1 MAGSTPTCNAT
12 SASRPT
18 NSAPGST
25 FISTGSTYAPN
36 KGGTVTVEPVYRSRP
51 AADAMR
57 PASAEQA
64 EQIAPGLW
72 CSPGLSNA
80 YLLTTG
86 DGRVIVNTGMGFEGP
101 VHRANF
107 DAVDSS
113 PVRYIIFT
121 QGHVDH
127 VGGLD
132 SVRDPD
138 TTVVA
143 QANWT
148 MWRDDNERL
157 IPYRANRSA
166 FAFTNTLA
174 TGIQAIQRRL
184 GTKRLPGQSIPTVDL
199 DFDDTLTLNVG
210 GRRMDLIAVPGGE
223 TNDSLVLWLPEERI
237 CLCGNTFG
245 PIFGHIPNLVTMRGD
260 RYRDALTAIASV
272 ERVRDLQPELLVTG
286 HFEPISGQI
295 RINDELTR
303 LRNAIA
309 YIHDQTVAGMNAGKD
324 VRTLMREITLPA
336 GFVVGL
342 GYGKVAW
349 DVRAIWENYSG
360 WFHHRSTTEL
370 YPVGF
375 DAVSADVVELAG
387 ADALVDRAREH
398 LGAERPL
405 HGIPLRE
412 LVPADHAG
420 AREGL
425 KEAHEK
431 LLGDTTNFWKTAWLT
446 EQISRK

>member
-1 MAGSTPTCNAT
+1 MKGTTAMFEPIYRT
-12 SASRPT
+12 RP
-18 NSAPGST
+18 G
-25 FISTGSTYAPN
+25 
-36 KGGTVTVEPVYRSRP
+36 
-51 AADAMR
+51 ADAMR
-57 PASAEQA
+57 PAGAEKAQ
-64 EQIAPGLW
+64 QVAPGLW

-80 YLLTTG
+80 YLLTTAA
-86 DGRVIVNTGMGFEGP
+86 GRVVVNTGMGFEGP

-148 MWRDDNERL
+148 QWRDDNERL
-157 IPYRANRSA
+157 IAYRASRSA
-166 FAFTNTLA
+166 FAFKDILA

-184 GTKRLPGQSIPTVDL
+184 GTTRLPGQSVPIVDV
-199 DFDDTLTLNVG
+199 DFEDTLTLEVG
-210 GRRMDLIAVPGGE
+210 GRTLELISVPGGE
-223 TNDSLVLWLPEERI
+223 TSDSLVVWLPDERV

-245 PIFGHIPNLVTMRGD
+245 PVFGHIPNLVTIRGD
-260 RYRDALTAIASV
+260 RYRDALTAISSV

-286 HFEPISGQI
+286 HFDPIAGAD
-295 RINDELTR
+295 RIDAELTR
-303 LRNAIA
+303 LRNAIQ
-309 YIHDQTVAGMNAGKD
+309 YVHDQTVAGMNAGKD
-324 VRTLMREITLPA
+324 VLTLMREISLPA
-336 GFVVGL
+336 EYEVGQ
-342 GYGKVAW
+342 GYGKVSW
-349 DVRAIWENYSG
+349 DVRAVWENYSG

-387 ADALVDRAREH
+387 AEALVDRARAH
-398 LGAERPL
+398 LDARRPL
-405 HGIPLRE
+405 HAIHLAE
-412 LVPADHAG
+412 LLPENHSG
-420 AREGL
+420 AREVL
-425 KEAHEK
+425 RAAHED
-431 LLGDTTNFWKTAWLT
+431 LLAGSENFWESAWLSQ
-446 EQISRK
+446 QIARNS

>member
-1 MAGSTPTCNAT
+1 M
-12 SASRPT
+12 
-18 NSAPGST
+18 
-25 FISTGSTYAPN
+25 
-36 KGGTVTVEPVYRSRP
+36 VEPVYRSRP
-51 AADAMR
+51 GADALR
-57 PASAEQA
+57 PASAEAA

-80 YLLTTG
+80 YLLTT
-86 DGRVIVNTGMGFEGP
+86 DNGRVIVNTGMGFEGP

-148 MWRDDNERL
+148 AWRDDNERL
-157 IPYRANRSA
+157 LPYRASRSA
-166 FAFTNTLA
+166 FAFSDTLT
-174 TGIQAIQRRL
+174 TGIQAIHRRL
-184 GTKRLPGQSIPTVDL
+184 GTTRLPGQSVPTVDL
-199 DFDDTLTLNVG
+199 DFEDTLALEVG
-210 GRRMDLIAVPGGE
+210 GRRMELISVPGGE
-223 TNDSLVLWLPEERI
+223 TTDSLVIWLPDERI

-260 RYRDALTAIASV
+260 RYRDALTAAASV
-272 ERVRDLQPELLVTG
+272 EKVRGLKADLLVTG
-286 HFEPISGQI
+286 HFAPIAGADLI
-295 RINDELTR
+295 DAELAR
-303 LRNAIA
+303 LRDALH

-324 VRTLMREITLPA
+324 VATLMREITLPA
-336 GFVVGL
+336 EYEVGQ

-349 DVRAIWENYSG
+349 DVRAVWENYSG
-360 WFHHRSTTEL
+360 WFHQRSTTEL

-375 DAVSADVVELAG
+375 DSVTADVVELAG
-387 ADALVDRAREH
+387 ADALVDRARAH
-398 LGAERPL
+398 LADGRPL
-405 HGIPLRE
+405 QAIHLAEIVSAAQAE
-412 LVPADHAG
+412 HQG
-420 AREGL
+420 ARGVL
-425 KEAHEK
+425 REAHET
-431 LLGDTTNFWKTAWLT
+431 LLDGATNFWERAWLSR
-446 EQISRK
+446 QIAKNS

>member
-1 MAGSTPTCNAT
+1 MS
-12 SASRPT
+12 
-18 NSAPGST
+18 
-25 FISTGSTYAPN
+25 
-36 KGGTVTVEPVYRSRP
+36 EPVYRTRP
-51 AADAMR
+51 GADAMR
-57 PASAEQA
+57 PAAAETA

-148 MWRDDNERL
+148 AWRDDNERL
-157 IPYRANRSA
+157 IPYRASRSA
-166 FAFTNTLA
+166 FAFKDTLA
-174 TGIQAIQRRL
+174 TGIQATQRRL
-184 GTKRLPGQSIPTVDL
+184 GTTRLPGQSVPVVDV
-199 DFDDTLTLNVG
+199 DFHDTLTLDVG
-210 GRRMDLIAVPGGE
+210 GRRLELISVPGGE
-223 TNDSLVLWLPEERI
+223 TTDSLVVWLPEERI

-245 PIFGHIPNLVTMRGD
+245 PLFGHVPNLVTMRGD
-260 RYRDALTAIASV
+260 RYRDALTCIASV
-272 ERVRDLQPELLVTG
+272 ERVRDLEPELLVTG
-286 HFEPISGQI
+286 HFEPIAGQR
-295 RINDELTR
+295 RINAELTR
-303 LRNAIA
+303 LRNAIQ

-324 VRTLMREITLPA
+324 VQTLMREIAPPA
-336 GFVVGL
+336 EYEVGQ
-342 GYGKVAW
+342 GYGRVDW

-375 DAVSADVVELAG
+375 DAVAADVVELAG
-387 ADALVDRAREH
+387 AEALVERARAH
-398 LGAERPL
+398 LAAGRPVHSIHL
-405 HGIPLRE
+405 AE
-412 LVPADHAG
+412 LVPQGHPG
-420 AREGL
+420 ARDVL
-425 KEAHEK
+425 RQAHEK
-431 LLGDTTNFWKTAWLT
+431 LLADSTNFWESAWLRH
-446 EQISRK
+446 QLARSP

>member
-1 MAGSTPTCNAT
+1 MSAGAQP
-12 SASRPT
+12 
-18 NSAPGST
+18 
-25 FISTGSTYAPN
+25 F
-36 KGGTVTVEPVYRSRP
+36 EPVYRGRP
-51 AADAMR
+51 GADAMR
-57 PASAEQA
+57 PASAERA
-64 EQIAPGLW
+64 EEIAPGIW
-72 CSPGLSNA
+72 CSPGLSNS

-86 DGRVIVNTGMGFEGP
+86 DGRVIINTGMGFEGP

-132 SVRDPD
+132 SVRDPN

-148 MWRDDNERL
+148 LWRDDNQRL
-157 IPYRANRSA
+157 IPYRASRSA
-166 FAFTNTLA
+166 FAFNETLVS
-174 TGIQAIQRRL
+174 GIESIQRRL
-184 GTKRLPGQSIPTVDL
+184 GTKRLGAQSVPTVDL
-199 DFDDTLTLNVG
+199 DFEDTLALELG
-210 GRRMDLIAVPGGE
+210 GRRLVLISVPGGE
-223 TNDSLVLWLPEERI
+223 TTDSLVVWLPDERI

-245 PIFGHIPNLVTMRGD
+245 PIFGHVPNLVTMRGD

-272 ERVRDLQPELLVTG
+272 ERVRGLRPELLVTG
-286 HFEPISGQI
+286 HFEPIAGAD
-295 RINDELTR
+295 RIQTELTR
-303 LRNAIA
+303 LRDGIQ

-324 VRTLMREITLPA
+324 VHTLMREVTLPA
-336 GFVVGL
+336 EYELGQ

-375 DAVSADVVELAG
+375 DAVATDVLELAG
-387 ADALVDRAREH
+387 ADALLDRARAH
-398 LGAERPL
+398 LAAGRPVHAIHL
-405 HGIPLRE
+405 AE
-412 LVPADHAG
+412 LVPADHHG
-420 AREGL
+420 ARAVL
-425 KEAHEK
+425 RQAHES
-431 LLGDTTNFWKTAWLT
+431 LLAESSNFWESAWLN
-446 EQISRK
+446 EQITSNAAETTRREDKQ

>member
-1 MAGSTPTCNAT
+1 M
-12 SASRPT
+12 
-18 NSAPGST
+18 
-25 FISTGSTYAPN
+25 I
-36 KGGTVTVEPVYRSRP
+36 
-51 AADAMR
+51 
-57 PASAEQA
+57 
-64 EQIAPGLW
+64 I
-72 CSPGLSNA
+72 
-80 YLLTTG
+80 
-86 DGRVIVNTGMGFEGP
+86 NTGMGFEGP

-132 SVRDPD
+132 SVRDPE

-157 IPYRANRSA
+157 IPYRASRSA
-166 FAFTNTLA
+166 FAFKDTLA
-174 TGIQAIQRRL
+174 SGIQAIQRRL
-184 GTKRLPGQSIPTVDL
+184 GTTRLPGQSVPVVDL
-199 DFDDTLTLNVG
+199 DFEDTLTLELG
-210 GRRMDLIAVPGGE
+210 GRRMELISVPGGE
-223 TNDSLVLWLPEERI
+223 TTDSLVVWLPEERI

-245 PIFGHIPNLVTMRGD
+245 PLFGHIPNLVTIRGD

-286 HFEPISGQI
+286 HFDPIAGQK
-295 RINDELTR
+295 RINAELTR
-303 LRNAIA
+303 LRNAIQ
-309 YIHDQTVAGMNAGKD
+309 YVHDQTVAGMNAGKD

-336 GFVVGL
+336 EYEVGQ

-349 DVRAIWENYSG
+349 DVRAVWENYSG

-375 DAVSADVVELAG
+375 DAVAADVVELAG
-387 ADALVDRAREH
+387 ADGLVDRARAH
-398 LGAERPL
+398 LARRP
-405 HGIPLRE
+405 PSARYPPCRACRRE
-412 LVPADHAG
+412 TMRGRATYYGKPMKSFWPVVRTSGKVPG
-420 AREGL
+420 SS
-425 KEAHEK
+425 
-431 LLGDTTNFWKTAWLT
+431 TN
-446 EQISRK
+446 

>member
-1 MAGSTPTCNAT
+1 M
-12 SASRPT
+12 
-18 NSAPGST
+18 
-25 FISTGSTYAPN
+25 F
-36 KGGTVTVEPVYRSRP
+36 EPVYRNRP
-51 AADAMR
+51 GADAMR
-57 PASAEQA
+57 PAAAEKA

-86 DGRVIVNTGMGFEGP
+86 AGRVIINTGMGFEGP

-132 SVRDPD
+132 SVRDPG

-148 MWRDDNERL
+148 LWRDDNERL
-157 IPYRANRSA
+157 IPYRASRSA
-166 FAFTNTLA
+166 FAFQDTLA
-174 TGIQAIQRRL
+174 EGIQAIQQRL
-184 GTKRLPGQSIPTVDL
+184 GTKHLAGQSVPVVDV
-199 DFDDTLTLNVG
+199 DFEDTLSLEVG
-210 GRRMDLIAVPGGE
+210 GRRMELISVPGGE
-223 TNDSLVLWLPEERI
+223 TNDSLVAWLPEERI
-237 CLCGNTFG
+237 CLCGNVFG

-286 HFEPISGQI
+286 HFEPIAGADQI
-295 RINDELTR
+295 NAELTR
-303 LRNAIA
+303 LRDAIQH
-309 YIHDQTVAGMNAGKD
+309 IHDQTVAGMNAGKD
-324 VRTLMREITLPA
+324 VRTLMRDIALPPECE
-336 GFVVGL
+336 VGQ

-360 WFHHRSTTEL
+360 WFHHQSTTEL
-370 YPVGF
+370 YPIGF
-375 DAVSADVVELAG
+375 DAVATDVVELAG
-387 ADALVDRAREH
+387 ADALVRRARAH
-398 LGAERPL
+398 LAEGRPVHAIYL
-405 HGIPLRE
+405 AE
-412 LVPADHAG
+412 LLPPDHRG
-420 AREGL
+420 AREVL
-425 KEAHEK
+425 RDAHEN
-431 LLGDTTNFWKTAWLT
+431 LLADSTNFWERAWLT
-446 EQISRK
+446 RQIARNS

>member
-1 MAGSTPTCNAT
+1 MS
-12 SASRPT
+12 
-18 NSAPGST
+18 
-25 FISTGSTYAPN
+25 
-36 KGGTVTVEPVYRSRP
+36 EPVYRGRP
-51 AADAMR
+51 GADAMR
-57 PASAEQA
+57 PAAAERA

-80 YLLTTG
+80 YLLTTAE
-86 DGRVIVNTGMGFEGP
+86 GRVIVNTGMGFEGP

-148 MWRDDNERL
+148 TWRDDNERL
-157 IPYRANRSA
+157 IRYRASRSA
-166 FAFTNTLA
+166 FAFKDTLA

-184 GTKRLPGQSIPTVDL
+184 GTKHLAGQSAPVVDL
-199 DFDDTLTLNVG
+199 DFADTLTLEIG
-210 GRRMDLIAVPGGE
+210 GRRLELISVPGGE
-223 TNDSLVLWLPEERI
+223 TTDSLVIWLPEQRI

-245 PIFGHIPNLVTMRGD
+245 PLFGHIPNLVTMRGD
-260 RYRDALTAIASV
+260 RYRDALTAISSV
-272 ERVRDLQPELLVTG
+272 ERVRDLRPELLVTG
-286 HFEPISGQI
+286 HFAPIAGAELI
-295 RINDELTR
+295 DAVLTR
-303 LRNAIA
+303 LRDAIQ

-324 VRTLMREITLPA
+324 VRTLMSEIALPA
-336 GFVVGL
+336 EYEVGQA
-342 GYGKVAW
+342 YGKVAW

-375 DAVSADVVELAG
+375 DAVTADVVELAG
-387 ADALVDRAREH
+387 ADALVQRAQAH
-398 LGAERPL
+398 LAADRPL
-405 HGIPLRE
+405 HAIHLAE
-412 LVPADHAG
+412 LVTPDHPG
-420 AREGL
+420 AREVL
-425 KEAHEK
+425 REAHQQ
-431 LLGDTTNFWKTAWLT
+431 LLAGSTNFWETAWLKQ
-446 EQISRK
+446 QIASNS

>member
-1 MAGSTPTCNAT
+1 MKESTAMP
-12 SASRPT
+12 
-18 NSAPGST
+18 
-25 FISTGSTYAPN
+25 
-36 KGGTVTVEPVYRSRP
+36 EPVYRSRP
-51 AADAMR
+51 GADAMR
-57 PASAEQA
+57 PASAEKA

-80 YLLTTG
+80 YLLTT
-86 DGRVIVNTGMGFEGP
+86 DEGRVIINTGMGFEGP

-148 MWRDDNERL
+148 VWRDDNERL
-157 IPYRANRSA
+157 IRYRASRSA
-166 FAFTNTLA
+166 FAFKDTLA

-184 GTKRLPGQSIPTVDL
+184 GTKRLPGQSVPTVDL
-199 DFDDTLTLNVG
+199 DFQDTLTLEVG
-210 GRRMDLIAVPGGE
+210 GRRLELLSVPGGE
-223 TNDSLVLWLPEERI
+223 TTDSLVVWLPDERI

-260 RYRDALTAIASV
+260 RYRDALIAIASV

-286 HFEPISGQI
+286 HFGPIAGADL
-295 RINDELTR
+295 INAELTR
-303 LRNAIA
+303 LRNAIE

-324 VRTLMREITLPA
+324 VQNLMREIALPA
-336 GFVVGL
+336 ECEVGQ

-370 YPVGF
+370 YAVGF
-375 DAVSADVVELAG
+375 NVVSADVVELAG
-387 ADALVDRAREH
+387 ADALVDRARAH
-398 LGAERPL
+398 LAAGRPL
-405 HGIPLRE
+405 HAIHLAE
-412 LVPADHAG
+412 LVSSDHPG
-420 AREGL
+420 ARAVL
-425 KEAHEK
+425 REAHEG
-431 LLGDTTNFWKTAWLT
+431 LLADSTNFWERAWLS
-446 EQISRK
+446 EQVARNS

>member
-1 MAGSTPTCNAT
+1 M
-12 SASRPT
+12 
-18 NSAPGST
+18 
-25 FISTGSTYAPN
+25 F
-36 KGGTVTVEPVYRSRP
+36 EPVYRNRP
-51 AADAMR
+51 GADAMR
-57 PASAEQA
+57 PAAAEKA

-86 DGRVIVNTGMGFEGP
+86 AGRVIINTGMGFEGP

-107 DAVDSS
+107 DAVDPS

-132 SVRDPD
+132 SVRDPG

-148 MWRDDNERL
+148 LWRDDNERL
-157 IPYRANRSA
+157 IPYRASRSA
-166 FAFTNTLA
+166 FAFQDTLA
-174 TGIQAIQRRL
+174 EGIRAVQRRL
-184 GTKRLPGQSIPTVDL
+184 GTKHLAGQSVPVVDV
-199 DFDDTLTLNVG
+199 DFEDTLSLEVG
-210 GRRMDLIAVPGGE
+210 GRRMELISVPGGE
-223 TNDSLVLWLPEERI
+223 TNDSLAVWLPEERI
-237 CLCGNTFG
+237 CLCGNVFG

-286 HFEPISGQI
+286 HFEPIAGVD
-295 RINDELTR
+295 RINAELTR
-303 LRNAIA
+303 LRDAIRH
-309 YIHDQTVAGMNAGKD
+309 IHDQTVAGMNAGKD
-324 VRTLMREITLPA
+324 VRTLMREIALPPECE
-336 GFVVGL
+336 VGQ

-360 WFHHRSTTEL
+360 WFHHQSTTEL

-375 DAVSADVVELAG
+375 DAVAADVVELAG
-387 ADALVDRAREH
+387 ADALVRRARAH
-398 LGAERPL
+398 LAEGRPVHAIHL
-405 HGIPLRE
+405 AE
-412 LVPADHAG
+412 LLPPDHQG
-420 AREGL
+420 AREVL
-425 KEAHEK
+425 RDAHEN
-431 LLGDTTNFWKTAWLT
+431 LLADSTNFWERAWLT
-446 EQISRK
+446 RQIARNS